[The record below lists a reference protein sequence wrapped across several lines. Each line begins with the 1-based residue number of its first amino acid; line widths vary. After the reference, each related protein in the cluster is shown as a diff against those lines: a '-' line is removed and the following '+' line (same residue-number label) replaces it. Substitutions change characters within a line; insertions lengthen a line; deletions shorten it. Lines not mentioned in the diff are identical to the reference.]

1 MLEEGD
7 INLQTSAY
15 SKVIALQD
23 VHESIH
29 YVPDY
34 YTGCSQQITN
44 ACVSHCQVREIEQI
58 CLVMIKFVLCLW
70 TTLTSRDNLCS
81 RKFVLACLGIRMR
94 AFTQILDNSILQC
107 ASSMS
112 PLHWL

>member
-58 CLVMIKFVLCLW
+58 CLVVIKFVLCLW
-70 TTLTSRDNLCS
+70 TTLTSRDTLS
-81 RKFVLACLGIRMR
+81 FFVRVYLGIRMR

-107 ASSMS
+107 ASSMF